1 MLKGF
6 KKRIKHTS
14 SSTKAIIIFVIF
26 TLLVVIIPVEKST
39 TDVSEI
45 LSATAIFYS
54 ILLGFYIAAAMGN
67 LARLKTLVAIET
79 GALISIYYIVK
90 LSLPGK
96 LDKTREA
103 INDYVVKRFEY
114 EIHNYTEPTTEEF
127 FAIFDALKGAE
138 SKSEGEG
145 AAIDYIAEAM
155 YYVPQARRELTIVG
169 AKIVNRISWIIL
181 ITLSAVIVF
190 CLFFSRDGSSVSS
203 IVTALLSSSA
213 IFGLFILSDIDGNRF
228 GEDQFA
234 INTYQDV
241 FAAIG
246 ELHYYPKLYLENG
259 RYKPSVKKYR
269 TGNYQ
274 DIKVVNNEKFS
285 S

>member
-1 MLKGF
+1 MIKEYRN
-6 KKRIKHTS
+6 RIKHTS
-14 SSTKAIIIFVIF
+14 PSTKALLVFIFFVI
-26 TLLVVIIPVEKST
+26 LVIFIPIVKPG
-39 TDVSEI
+39 TDVSGI
-45 LSATAIFYS
+45 LSAAAIFYS

-67 LARLKTLVAIET
+67 LSRLKTLVSIET
-79 GALISIYYIVK
+79 GALIAIYYIVK

-96 LDKTREA
+96 LDKTRDA
-103 INDYVVKRFEY
+103 IDKYVMKRFEY
-114 EIHNYTEPTTEEF
+114 EVHDYTEPTTEEF
-127 FAIFDALKGAE
+127 FAIFDVLKGADT
-138 SKSEGEG
+138 KTEGEG

-169 AKIVNRISWIIL
+169 AKIVNKVSWVVL
-181 ITLSAVIVF
+181 ITLSIVIVF
-190 CLFFSRDGSSVSS
+190 CLFLTRDSSVASS

-246 ELHYYPKLYLENG
+246 ELHYYPKLYLDNG
-259 RYKPSVKKYR
+259 RYKPYVEKYR
-269 TGNYQ
+269 TGSYQ
-274 DIKVVNNEKFS
+274 DVKVVDNKKQRV
-285 S
+285 